1 MMYYIEKPQ
10 TWSPANK
17 KCAEIQKFV
26 AQYENCLVADDGLRD
41 ALIKE
46 IRHKVEELNAAY
58 PCTKKLKVNFSFTS
72 DFIYCGPE
80 EKKIFDEYVFAFHF
94 YPVKRTYD
102 VVKEG
107 GEINNDERARR
118 YVDGVKKA
126 NPIDNPT
133 WGLLETAFV
142 AGMEEQRQM
151 ERRR

>member
-26 AQYENCLVADDGLRD
+26 AQYENCLVADDGSRD

-72 DFIYCGPE
+72 DYISCVPE
-80 EKKIFDEYVFAFHF
+80 ERKIFDEFVFAFHF

-107 GEINNDERARR
+107 G
-118 YVDGVKKA
+118 KK
-126 NPIDNPT
+126 
-133 WGLLETAFV
+133 
-142 AGMEEQRQM
+142 
-151 ERRR
+151 